1 MWFNETVLRGSRLVC
16 RVHIGIKTCVRSV
29 RRSKNRR
36 CVEIGVECTSVAI
49 VFSARRITHRRRSAR
64 GFPIGDHCISLVS
77 TACARPLSRGSG
89 LPSSSVITLRSGSGR
104 SPGTS
109 SVIRVKSSDS
119 RSITTNVMCGSASR
133 ANYSLGQVNLIDE
146 FDILQIVGEG
156 WFGKILL
163 TEHRSTQT
171 EMVLKALPKA
181 YTGISDFFREFH
193 YGLHL
198 SAHRNIITTYDV
210 AFETAGFYVFSQEYA
225 PLGERFFYDG
235 RLHVRADFRIRRI
248 H

>member
-1 MWFNETVLRGSRLVC
+1 MVQRVFTLPPFVL
-16 RVHIGIKTCVRSV
+16 
-29 RRSKNRR
+29 
-36 CVEIGVECTSVAI
+36 
-49 VFSARRITHRRRSAR
+49 
-64 GFPIGDHCISLVS
+64 
-77 TACARPLSRGSG
+77 G
-89 LPSSSVITLRSGSGR
+89 LPSLNVITLRAGEC
-104 SPGTS
+104 PATP
-109 SVIRVKSSDS
+109 SVIRGSKSSDVTL
-119 RSITTNVMCGSASR
+119 SIDHDRVMCGNASS

-225 PLGERFFYDG
+225 PLGEIFFFTM
-235 RLHVRADFRIRRI
+235 RPRAR
-248 H
+248 

>member
-1 MWFNETVLRGSRLVC
+1 M
-16 RVHIGIKTCVRSV
+16 
-29 RRSKNRR
+29 
-36 CVEIGVECTSVAI
+36 
-49 VFSARRITHRRRSAR
+49 
-64 GFPIGDHCISLVS
+64 
-77 TACARPLSRGSG
+77 
-89 LPSSSVITLRSGSGR
+89 
-104 SPGTS
+104 
-109 SVIRVKSSDS
+109 
-119 RSITTNVMCGSASR
+119 SR

-225 PLGERFFYDG
+225 PLGERLFLRRSRARAR
-235 RLHVRADFRIRRI
+235 RLFMHPMNQVRSLILSFRILYSTFKSARCAIYFLYRVNW
-248 H
+248 HRATF

>member
-1 MWFNETVLRGSRLVC
+1 M
-16 RVHIGIKTCVRSV
+16 
-29 RRSKNRR
+29 
-36 CVEIGVECTSVAI
+36 
-49 VFSARRITHRRRSAR
+49 
-64 GFPIGDHCISLVS
+64 
-77 TACARPLSRGSG
+77 
-89 LPSSSVITLRSGSGR
+89 
-104 SPGTS
+104 
-109 SVIRVKSSDS
+109 
-119 RSITTNVMCGSASR
+119 
-133 ANYSLGQVNLIDE
+133 IDE

-198 SAHRNIITTYDV
+198 AAHRNIITTYDV

-225 PLGERFFYDG
+225 PLGESS
-235 RLHVRADFRIRRI
+235 LHVHVSFQFHLHHTNEFPNGRATKVTKCVLSEKSYLYSTNILGTLSD
-248 H
+248 

>member
-1 MWFNETVLRGSRLVC
+1 MYERLDV
-16 RVHIGIKTCVRSV
+16 
-29 RRSKNRR
+29 
-36 CVEIGVECTSVAI
+36 
-49 VFSARRITHRRRSAR
+49 VFSARRITHRRRSLAGSPVSHR
-64 GFPIGDHCISLVS
+64 GSLHFPRD

-89 LPSSSVITLRSGSGR
+89 VPSSGVIATRPANTR
-104 SPGTS
+104 
-109 SVIRVKSSDS
+109 RVLHPSFAAREKRRRDS
-119 RSITTNVMCGSASR
+119 RSITTSVMCGSASR

-225 PLGERFFYDG
+225 PLGERFFFMTVAYTCAPFYVPYESAHS
-235 RLHVRADFRIRRI
+235 LNFFSSKSAIQSIFLFA
-248 H
+248 

>member
-1 MWFNETVLRGSRLVC
+1 MLRGDSA
-16 RVHIGIKTCVRSV
+16 S
-29 RRSKNRR
+29 
-36 CVEIGVECTSVAI
+36 GVWASG
-49 VFSARRITHRRRSAR
+49 VFSVRRITHRRRAR
-64 GFPIGDHCISLVS
+64 EIPMFPIGTAFSSWYSVCSHRALCPESPEFERHYDPTAWRMPWLLHQSFAARKAATWLSIDH
-77 TACARPLSRGSG
+77 
-89 LPSSSVITLRSGSGR
+89 
-104 SPGTS
+104 
-109 SVIRVKSSDS
+109 DH
-119 RSITTNVMCGSASR
+119 VMCGNASS

-225 PLGERFFYDG
+225 PLGEIFLR
-235 RLHVRADFRIRRI
+235 RAHVRALTFYAPYKSDVLVNSFPNSNFRCATYFLIRI
-248 H
+248 EHFK

>member
-1 MWFNETVLRGSRLVC
+1 MHG
-16 RVHIGIKTCVRSV
+16 G
-29 RRSKNRR
+29 
-36 CVEIGVECTSVAI
+36 
-49 VFSARRITHRRRSAR
+49 
-64 GFPIGDHCISLVS
+64 
-77 TACARPLSRGSG
+77 
-89 LPSSSVITLRSGSGR
+89 
-104 SPGTS
+104 
-109 SVIRVKSSDS
+109 
-119 RSITTNVMCGSASR
+119 ASR
-133 ANYSLGQVNLIDE
+133 TNYFLKQVNLIDE

-225 PLGERFFYDG
+225 PLGERIFFIT
-235 RLHVRADFRIRRI
+235 LTRARTCGPTICGSCTNQVCSLI
-248 H
+248 I

>member
-1 MWFNETVLRGSRLVC
+1 MQQLALY
-16 RVHIGIKTCVRSV
+16 
-29 RRSKNRR
+29 
-36 CVEIGVECTSVAI
+36 
-49 VFSARRITHRRRSAR
+49 
-64 GFPIGDHCISLVS
+64 
-77 TACARPLSRGSG
+77 
-89 LPSSSVITLRSGSGR
+89 
-104 SPGTS
+104 
-109 SVIRVKSSDS
+109 
-119 RSITTNVMCGSASR
+119 SIE
-133 ANYSLGQVNLIDE
+133 QVNLIDE

-198 SAHRNIITTYDV
+198 AAHRNIITTYDV

-225 PLGERFFYDG
+225 PLGESSF
-235 RLHVRADFRIRRI
+235 
-248 H
+248 

>member
-1 MWFNETVLRGSRLVC
+1 MHGT
-16 RVHIGIKTCVRSV
+16 TM
-29 RRSKNRR
+29 SKNN
-36 CVEIGVECTSVAI
+36 
-49 VFSARRITHRRRSAR
+49 
-64 GFPIGDHCISLVS
+64 GFL
-77 TACARPLSRGSG
+77 A
-89 LPSSSVITLRSGSGR
+89 
-104 SPGTS
+104 
-109 SVIRVKSSDS
+109 
-119 RSITTNVMCGSASR
+119 
-133 ANYSLGQVNLIDE
+133 QVNLIEE

-225 PLGERFFYDG
+225 PLGENIFTIFDAG
-235 RLHVRADFRIRRI
+235 RLFSRTSCTFYARLSSL
-248 H
+248 

>member
-1 MWFNETVLRGSRLVC
+1 MR
-16 RVHIGIKTCVRSV
+16 RVERVRSSC
-29 RRSKNRR
+29 RLR
-36 CVEIGVECTSVAI
+36 E
-49 VFSARRITHRRRSAR
+49 
-64 GFPIGDHCISLVS
+64 L
-77 TACARPLSRGSG
+77 LSSPAVHPGRTL
-89 LPSSSVITLRSGSGR
+89 LPSIRHYLEFIPRSSAAY
-104 SPGTS
+104 SP
-109 SVIRVKSSDS
+109 RQRAKSIIAMHVS
-119 RSITTNVMCGSASR
+119 NASASNCFL
-133 ANYSLGQVNLIDE
+133 AQVNLIDE

-181 YTGISDFFREFH
+181 YTGITDFFREFH

-225 PLGERFFYDG
+225 PLGERIPARARERARSFFIVSVSLRRRSTLAANCLRGTAVASHLIWIYDFG
-235 RLHVRADFRIRRI
+235 STIRAREPIRSNFSQV
-248 H
+248 

>member
-1 MWFNETVLRGSRLVC
+1 
-16 RVHIGIKTCVRSV
+16 
-29 RRSKNRR
+29 
-36 CVEIGVECTSVAI
+36 VAN
-49 VFSARRITHRRRSAR
+49 AT
-64 GFPIGDHCISLVS
+64 P
-77 TACARPLSRGSG
+77 
-89 LPSSSVITLRSGSGR
+89 
-104 SPGTS
+104 
-109 SVIRVKSSDS
+109 SVIRGSKSSDVIS
-119 RSITTNVMCGSASR
+119 RSITDHVMCGSASR

-225 PLGERFFYDG
+225 PLGERFFATLA
-235 RLHVRADFRIRRI
+235 RTCADFFMRLTKSGAFVKFLVR
-248 H
+248 

>member
-1 MWFNETVLRGSRLVC
+1 M
-16 RVHIGIKTCVRSV
+16 
-29 RRSKNRR
+29 
-36 CVEIGVECTSVAI
+36 
-49 VFSARRITHRRRSAR
+49 
-64 GFPIGDHCISLVS
+64 
-77 TACARPLSRGSG
+77 
-89 LPSSSVITLRSGSGR
+89 
-104 SPGTS
+104 
-109 SVIRVKSSDS
+109 
-119 RSITTNVMCGSASR
+119 
-133 ANYSLGQVNLIDE
+133 IDE

-198 SAHRNIITTYDV
+198 AAHRNIITTYDV

-225 PLGERFFYDG
+225 PLGECSFYAMHVNVVYRSTCIVLSKIFL
-235 RLHVRADFRIRRI
+235 RLRNFEQK
-248 H
+248 

>member
-1 MWFNETVLRGSRLVC
+1 M
-16 RVHIGIKTCVRSV
+16 H
-29 RRSKNRR
+29 
-36 CVEIGVECTSVAI
+36 
-49 VFSARRITHRRRSAR
+49 
-64 GFPIGDHCISLVS
+64 S
-77 TACARPLSRGSG
+77 TAW
-89 LPSSSVITLRSGSGR
+89 
-104 SPGTS
+104 
-109 SVIRVKSSDS
+109 K
-119 RSITTNVMCGSASR
+119 TNGFLA
-133 ANYSLGQVNLIDE
+133 QVNLIDE

-198 SAHRNIITTYDV
+198 AAHRNIITTYDV

-225 PLGERFFYDG
+225 PLVREFLRGGARDWSLLVGFFFFD
-235 RLHVRADFRIRRI
+235 RSIS
-248 H
+248 